1 MDRTFPQDYTN
12 QIFQGD
18 CLRLMGELPDG
29 AVSLILTDP
38 PYGIRYQNQF
48 AVEPH
53 PVLEGDTGIDY
64 KRFARESYRILAPD
78 SHAYFFTRFDCY
90 PYHYQCLKAVGFSI
104 KNCLVIEKGTLG
116 GIGDLRGSFAN
127 NSEWVIFCQ
136 KGRRIF
142 NHTTL
147 LRNRKPE
154 GMHFHKG
161 RNLSARYKTRFPA
174 CWFGLE
180 YPKSTY
186 NSAWQKQHRIFHPTI
201 KNAECLAWLI
211 QISSDPC
218 ALVFDGFMGTGSTAL
233 AALETGRRFLGAE
246 IFPAY
251 WQTAQQRLA
260 AWHEEHINIG
270 TQKEDE

>member
-64 KRFARESYRILAPD
+64 ERFARESYRILAPD